1 MNRIAL
7 ISGAFGLCLPLM
19 AAAGE
24 QHTVVTPDQL
34 KWDVPAA
41 LQKGAQVAVVS
52 GDPSKEEPY
61 VVRLKFPAG
70 FKIMPHTHPNTEN
83 LTVISGQFHIGTGE
97 KFDESKLKV
106 LKAGSYSRVPH
117 GMPHYAMT
125 TEDTL
130 IQLHGMGPQGI
141 VYVNPADDPRK
152 SN

>member
-7 ISGAFGLCLPLM
+7 ITGAFGLCLPLM
-19 AAAGE
+19 AVADE

-41 LQKGAQVAVVS
+41 LQKGAKITVVS
-52 GDPSKEEPY
+52 GDPSREGPY
-61 VVRLKFPAG
+61 VTRIKFPAD
-70 FKIMPHTHPNTEN
+70 FKIMPHTHPV
-83 LTVISGQFHIGTGE
+83 TVLSGQFHIGTGE
-97 KFDESKLKV
+97 KFDESKLKA
-106 LKAGSYSRVPH
+106 LKAGSYSQVPH

-125 TEDTL
+125 SEETL
-130 IQLHGMGPQGI
+130 IQLHGMGPQSI

>member
-7 ISGAFGLCLPLM
+7 ISGAFVLSLPLM
-19 AAAGE
+19 AVAGE

-34 KWDVPAA
+34 KWQVPAH
-41 LQKGAQVAVVS
+41 LQKGAEATVVS
-52 GDPSKEEPY
+52 GDPSKEGPY
-61 VVRLKFPAG
+61 VTRLKVPAG

-83 LTVISGQFHIGTGE
+83 VTVISGQFHIGSGE
-97 KFDESKLKV
+97 KFDESKLKA
-106 LKAGSYSRVPH
+106 LQAGSYSRVPQ
-117 GMPHYAMT
+117 GMPHYAMAS
-125 TEDTL
+125 EDTV

>member
-7 ISGAFGLCLPLM
+7 ISGAFSLCLPLM
-19 AAAGE
+19 AIAGE

-34 KWDVPAA
+34 KWDAPAA
-41 LQKGAQVAVVS
+41 LQKGAEVAVVS
-52 GDPSKEEPY
+52 GDPSKEGPY
-61 VVRLKFPAG
+61 VTRLKFPAG

-83 LTVISGQFHIGTGE
+83 VTVISGQFNIGTGD
-97 KFDESKLKV
+97 KFDETQLKAV
-106 LKAGSYSRVPH
+106 KAGSFSQVPK
-117 GMPHYAMT
+117 GMSHYVKIN
-125 TEDTL
+125 EDTL